1 MVDEQLIPRG
11 IHNQRVLGA
20 FYKVERH
27 KFISINPEKDA
38 YGDFPVSIGEGQ
50 TISQPYIAALMT
62 EYLDLN
68 QNDSVLE
75 IGTGSGYQTAILAE
89 LAKDVY
95 SVERYKKLALAA
107 EKTLNKSGYM
117 NIHTKIGDGTLGW
130 QEEAPFDKIIITAA
144 APYIPLPLI
153 DQLKENGKIILPL
166 GENSGQTLT
175 LGWKINNNMEY
186 KQICGCV
193 FVPLIGKFAYPK

>member
-130 QEEAPFDKIIITAA
+130 Q
-144 APYIPLPLI
+144 
-153 DQLKENGKIILPL
+153 
-166 GENSGQTLT
+166 
-175 LGWKINNNMEY
+175 
-186 KQICGCV
+186 
-193 FVPLIGKFAYPK
+193 

>member
-1 MVDEQLIPRG
+1 
-11 IHNQRVLGA
+11 
-20 FYKVERH
+20 
-27 KFISINPEKDA
+27 
-38 YGDFPVSIGEGQ
+38 
-50 TISQPYIAALMT
+50 
-62 EYLDLN
+62 
-68 QNDSVLE
+68 
-75 IGTGSGYQTAILAE
+75 
-89 LAKDVY
+89 
-95 SVERYKKLALAA
+95 
-107 EKTLNKSGYM
+107 
-117 NIHTKIGDGTLGW
+117 TLGW